1 MKALVVVRPGTL
13 ELRDIPRPV
22 PGPREA
28 LVKIDACGICGT
40 TDRELIAGTQPYHNE
55 YPAILG
61 HESTGLVVE
70 VGADCRKYK
79 VGDRVTRPAAIIAGS
94 HRDSLASCW
103 GGFAEYGLVREPA
116 PGAVPDYQ
124 EERELVVDSRL
135 SPAQAAL
142 AISLAETASWIW
154 QLPPLGGHAVVV
166 SGTGCAGLTIATWC
180 KMAGA
185 RVCVLGR
192 RNERLETARRL
203 AADAVVNV
211 RTATDP
217 VDEIRAFAPEGA
229 DIFCDACGARDQ
241 VVLAAK
247 VCREGGLWAR
257 YAVEPAGGY
266 DEPSDGAP
274 GILRAIPEAREH
286 IAYDW
291 AADALL
297 RGTVRAGDFLTHEWP
312 LEDYAEA
319 FAAVARGEVIKGL
332 LRIG

>member
-1 MKALVVVRPGTL
+1 MKALVVIRPGQL

-55 YPAILG
+55 YPAVLG

-70 VGADCRKYK
+70 VGADCRKFK
-79 VGDRVTRPAAIIAGS
+79 VGDRVTRPAAIIAGD
-94 HRDSLASCW
+94 HRDGLASCW

-116 PGAVPDYQ
+116 PGATPDYQ
-124 EERELVVDSRL
+124 LERELVVDPRL
-135 SPAQAAL
+135 APAQAVL
-142 AISLAETASWIW
+142 AISLAETASWTW
-154 QLPPLGGHAVVV
+154 QLPPLGGRAVVV

-185 RVCVLGR
+185 RICVLGR
-192 RNERLETARRL
+192 RDERLETARRL

-211 RTATDP
+211 RTAPDP
-217 VDEIRAFAPEGA
+217 VAAIRAFAPDGA
-229 DIFCDACGARDQ
+229 DVFCDACGARDQ

-247 VCREGGLWAR
+247 VCRDGGLWAR

-266 DEPSDGAP
+266 DEPPDGAP
-274 GILRAIPEAREH
+274 RLRRAVPEAREH
-286 IAYDW
+286 LAFVW
-291 AADALL
+291 ASDALL
-297 RGTVRAGDFLTHEWP
+297 RGAVRTGDFLTHEWP
-312 LEDYAEA
+312 LADYADA
-319 FAAVARGEVIKGL
+319 FAAVACGDVLKGL